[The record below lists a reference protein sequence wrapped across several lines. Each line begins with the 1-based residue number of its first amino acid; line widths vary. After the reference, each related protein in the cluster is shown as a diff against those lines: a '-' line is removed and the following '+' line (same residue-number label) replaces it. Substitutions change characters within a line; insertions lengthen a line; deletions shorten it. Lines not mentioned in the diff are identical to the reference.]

1 MKERGLGMG
10 ILPIYNVDG
19 ESVSV
24 PVDEVTR
31 LYSGRYSG
39 SLCYYVGRG
48 VAKVL
53 RRRLGEEPYYDED
66 YEKLVLD
73 VV

>member
-1 MKERGLGMG
+1 MG

-24 PVDEVTR
+24 PVERTTR
-31 LYSGRYSG
+31 LYGGRYSG
-39 SLCYYVGRG
+39 MLCYCVGRG

-53 RRRLGEEPYYDED
+53 RRRLGEEPYYDEY
-66 YEKLVLD
+66 YEELVLD